1 MNYTKALAQAHAFFS
16 VLSFPP
22 KRVVQWIIILG
33 AALFLF
39 SSILVSRDSAQKPHE
54 PFTKAEVVD
63 LLKNEV
69 PPARVEELARQ
80 YGIAFEITPE
90 TEKELRDAGSSEEL
104 LSALR
109 ELGRPMLVIEV
120 TPAGAQLLVD
130 DVPAEARSEG
140 GQLKLFRVQEG
151 SHRVR
156 LILKGYR
163 DYQETVE
170 LHRGRTVALKAVLD
184 ALQEEPRPTLRPAA
198 NALVE
203 IPKTPRFR
211 AAHAHGLSGLD
222 KGWITITNGIV
233 QFQAD
238 PGGESFEFAA
248 EAVVEVKPYYGACYV
263 KLKNGKKYG
272 FYVLDD
278 SDQNQ
283 PPDAVVAAIQKAKA
297 AR

>member
-1 MNYTKALAQAHAFFS
+1 MNSTKALAQSHAFFS

-22 KRVVQWIIILG
+22 KRVAQRIIILG

-39 SSILVSRDSAQKPHE
+39 SSILVSRVSAQKPPE
-54 PFTKAEVVD
+54 PMTKAEMVD
-63 LLKNEV
+63 LLRNGV
-69 PPARVEELARQ
+69 SPARVEELARQ
-80 YGIAFEITPE
+80 YGITFEITPE
-90 TEKELRDAGSSEEL
+90 TEKELREAGSSEEL

-109 ELGRPMLVIEV
+109 QLSRPMLVIEV

-140 GQLKLFRVQEG
+140 GQLKLSRVPEG

-156 LILKGYR
+156 LMLKGYR

-170 LHRGRTVALKAVLD
+170 LHRGRTVALKVALE
-184 ALQEEPRPTLRPAA
+184 ALQEEPRPTPRPAT

-203 IPKTPRFR
+203 NPETPRFR
-211 AAHAHGLSGLD
+211 AAHAHGFSGLD

-238 PGGESFEFAA
+238 PGGESFEFTA
-248 EAVVEVKPYYGACYV
+248 EAVVEAKPYYGACWV

-272 FYVLDD
+272 FYVLDN

>member
-1 MNYTKALAQAHAFFS
+1 MNSTKALAQSHAFIS

-22 KRVVQWIIILG
+22 KRVAQRMIILG
-33 AALFLF
+33 ATLFLF
-39 SSILVSRDSAQKPHE
+39 SSILVSPVSAQKPPE
-54 PFTKAEVVD
+54 PMTKGEVVD
-63 LLKNEV
+63 LLKNGV
-69 PPARVEELARQ
+69 PPARVEQLARQ
-80 YGIAFEITPE
+80 YGIAFEITPA
-90 TEKELRDAGSSEEL
+90 TERELREAGSSEEL

-109 ELGRPMLVIEV
+109 ALSRPMLVIEV

-140 GQLKLFRVQEG
+140 GQLKLSSLQEG

-170 LHRGRTVALKAVLD
+170 LHKGRTVVLKAVLE
-184 ALQEEPRPTLRPAA
+184 ALQEEPPPTPRAA
-198 NALVE
+198 TNALVE
-203 IPKTPRFR
+203 IPQTPRFR
-211 AAHAHGLSGLD
+211 AARAHGFSGLD
-222 KGWITITNGIV
+222 KGWITITNGMV

-238 PGGESFEFAA
+238 PGGESFEFTA
-248 EAVVEVKPYYGACYV
+248 EAVMEVKPYYGACWV

-272 FYVLDD
+272 FYVLDN